1 MRNINAV
8 QPLVA
13 ALNPYKAYA
22 VVGGITVFISLF
34 TPVCL
39 HSSTIMS

>member
-1 MRNINAV
+1 MRNIDAV

-34 TPVCL
+34 TPV
-39 HSSTIMS
+39 